1 MYARHHVHSFKDFRS
16 MHVSHIFMPLH
27 IWAMEAHDAAVGLR
41 SVAHL
46 VHVMLFLLR
55 ELLCLAQRGVVAHT
69 RR

>member
-1 MYARHHVHSFKDFRS
+1 